1 MPMDDRNAPPLN
13 PLPPIVWLLALPMI
27 AMELVLNAGSS
38 GMVGGPGAVGW
49 RVQALQAFAFAP
61 DYLRQMISLHQ
72 YPLDGLSRLI
82 SYPLL
87 HNDATQAIF
96 VVVIFLALGKFV
108 GEVFR
113 WWAVLAIFLLAS
125 VAGALVYAAVPVT
138 QTALIGGWPPVYGM
152 IGAYTFVLWVRLS
165 GSGGNQL
172 KAFQLIGFLLGFQM
186 VFAVGTLALYGS
198 EAGVNWTWVADLA
211 GFATGFLLSFVVS
224 PGGWA
229 RVLGK
234 IRQLR

>member
-1 MPMDDRNAPPLN
+1 MDDRNAPPLN